1 MGRVNLTLPIIL
13 TKISYQDLLC
23 MNLNLGE
30 RIMAVV
36 NITTEA
42 YEDAIKKYE
51 IVIIDFWATWCGP
64 CKSFAPVFEEIAD
77 KINADNT
84 NILFAKCDTEKEQQL
99 AAQFRIRSIPTIVA
113 IKNGELA
120 EVKMGALS
128 KAQFEQFVLSI

>member
-1 MGRVNLTLPIIL
+1 
-13 TKISYQDLLC
+13 
-23 MNLNLGE
+23 
-30 RIMAVV
+30 MAVI
-36 NITTEA
+36 NITAEA

-51 IVIIDFWATWCGP
+51 TVIIDFWATWCGP
-64 CKSFAPVFEEIAD
+64 CKAFAPVFEEIAD
-77 KINADNT
+77 KINVDNT

-113 IKNGELA
+113 IKNGEVA